1 MNCNITLTFYAWHH
15 YFVSPGYS
23 CDGQDACNFDVNLL
37 IPKWCIL
44 WHQNDIMCYLGQWL
58 NENEVQGLQEIAK
71 SIVEQF
77 AADPRDNDKSLI
89 GIPLQCRILAEC
101 FLQKVQNALEYT
113 RKNNSKTLPQKF
125 ASDNVNKKF
134 DLVTLYQMGS
144 N

>member
-1 MNCNITLTFYAWHH
+1 MDKLQFQLGQLAYTLI
-15 YFVSPGYS
+15 
-23 CDGQDACNFDVNLL
+23 NFDLKDQVKCLTSFWTKELNAY
-37 IPKWCIL
+37 IEKKEVSNTEV
-44 WHQNDIMCYLGQWL
+44 QRL

-77 AADPRDNDKSLI
+77 AADPRDKDKSLI